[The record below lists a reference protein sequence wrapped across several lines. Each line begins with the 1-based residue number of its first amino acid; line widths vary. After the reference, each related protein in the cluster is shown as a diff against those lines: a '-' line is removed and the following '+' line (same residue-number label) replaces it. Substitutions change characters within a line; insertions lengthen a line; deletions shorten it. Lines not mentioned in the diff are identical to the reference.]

1 MIFDRFENASL
12 YPLGPAW
19 QRAVDFL
26 QTLTPDSEEKKY
38 PIDGDDLFAIVMS
51 YDTALPETGV
61 FESHRDY
68 VDIQSVLTGAE
79 GFECAFADTL
89 EVATPYDAA
98 KDAAFYVRTTPGHS
112 RVEVV
117 PGTFILLYPNDAH
130 LAGLTVGGESQR
142 VKKVVIKVRCELLC
156 STAP

>member
-26 QTLTPDSEEKKY
+26 QTLTPDSEEGKHL
-38 PIDGDDLFAIVMS
+38 IDGDDIFAIVMS
-51 YDTALPETGV
+51 YDTAAPESGL

-68 VDIQSVLTGAE
+68 VDVQSVLEGAE

-89 EVATPYDAA
+89 EVATPYDTQ
-98 KDAAFYVRTTPGHS
+98 KDAAFYTRAAPAHCRVDVR
-112 RVEVV
+112 
-117 PGTFILLYPNDAH
+117 PGTFVLLYPDDAH
-130 LAGLTVGGESQR
+130 LAGLIVDGDSER
-142 VKKVVIKVRCELLC
+142 VKKVVVKIRKELLN
-156 STAP
+156 TL

>member
-19 QRAVDFL
+19 QQAVAFL
-26 QTLTPDSEEKKY
+26 QTLTPESAEGKHL
-38 PIDGDDLFAIVMS
+38 IDGVDIFAIVMS
-51 YDTALPETGV
+51 YDTAAPESGL

-68 VDIQSVLTGAE
+68 VDVQSVLIGAE

-89 EVATPYDAA
+89 KVATPYDASR
-98 KDAAFYVRTTPGHS
+98 DAAFYNRNASAPCRVDVR
-112 RVEVV
+112 

-130 LAGLTVGGESQR
+130 LAGLIVGGDSER
-142 VKKVVIKVRCELLC
+142 VKKVVVKIRKELLN
-156 STAP
+156 TL